1 MCGIFTSIHDTKD
14 CTEDGTYIK
23 NIVDNVSKLL
33 NHRGP
38 DSMGSKVIKTMN
50 GKTII
55 MVHTRLHIIGES
67 KTQPIEDIE
76 GEISLVINGEI
87 FNWKELSKELNFEC
101 KQSDC
106 EILIPLYKEY
116 IRKRGDFKTFF
127 KKLNGQYSFV
137 LYDNSIDSILV
148 SRDHIGI
155 TPLYYGYDENKMVF
169 CSEMK
174 CLTMEKVLSHHDNEK
189 RKHSF
194 LEVIKVFQP
203 RQYLYS
209 NINEI
214 IHNALT
220 RTEYY
225 LDYYNLTPKDGPE
238 YSDISII
245 KENIRTRFEKSIHCQ
260 LDDLFTLDVNFGVL
274 LSGGLDSSLVASIIN
289 KKSKSIDP
297 LRKIKTFS
305 IGVNKNSVDLI
316 ASRKV
321 ARFLDSDHHEFYF
334 TIEEGLSA
342 IKNTIYYTETYDT
355 TTIRAGTAMYLLTKK
370 IKAKFPHLK
379 VLFSGELSDELMC
392 YLYGSNAPN
401 ENEFQKETVK
411 LVSQVHLFD
420 CLRANKT
427 CMANS
432 IEPRVPFTDP
442 SFVKYILRIPPK
454 FKTFGKLRKSKS
466 NEIVMEKQLLRDSF
480 NVLDS
485 NGKRYLPKEILFRGK
500 EAFSDA
506 VSTFDEIENVNWI
519 DSIIQHCEHKYG
531 TLSFH
536 IKRENYSF
544 NKPKTKEELWYRELF
559 CELFNKNSYTNT
571 SEFTVKFWTPNWC
584 GEGNIDPSA
593 RKHIKEAFKHH
604 DSYEIIEQNQNVN
617 FEFGS
622 YDNISYS

>member
-1 MCGIFTSIHDTKD
+1 
-14 CTEDGTYIK
+14 
-23 NIVDNVSKLL
+23 
-33 NHRGP
+33 
-38 DSMGSKVIKTMN
+38 MN

-55 MVHTRLHIIGES
+55 MVHTRLNIIGES
-67 KTQPIEDIE
+67 KTQPIEDIFN
-76 GEISLVINGEI
+76 EISLVINGEI
-87 FNWKELSKELNFEC
+87 FNWKELSKELNYEC

-137 LYDNSIDSILV
+137 LYDSSIDSILV

-174 CLTMEKVLSHHDNEK
+174 CLTMEKV
-189 RKHSF
+189 
-194 LEVIKVFQP
+194 IKVFEP

-260 LDDLFTLDVNFGVL
+260 LDEKFTLDVNFGVL

-342 IKNTIYYTETYDT
+342 IKN
-355 TTIRAGTAMYLLTKK
+355 
-370 IKAKFPHLK
+370 
-379 VLFSGELSDELMC
+379 S
-392 YLYGSNAPN
+392 
-401 ENEFQKETVK
+401 
-411 LVSQVHLFD
+411 
-420 CLRANKT
+420 
-427 CMANS
+427 
-432 IEPRVPFTDP
+432 
-442 SFVKYILRIPPK
+442 
-454 FKTFGKLRKSKS
+454 
-466 NEIVMEKQLLRDSF
+466 
-480 NVLDS
+480 
-485 NGKRYLPKEILFRGK
+485 
-500 EAFSDA
+500 
-506 VSTFDEIENVNWI
+506 
-519 DSIIQHCEHKYG
+519 
-531 TLSFH
+531 H
-536 IKRENYSF
+536 I
-544 NKPKTKEELWYRELF
+544 
-559 CELFNKNSYTNT
+559 
-571 SEFTVKFWTPNWC
+571 
-584 GEGNIDPSA
+584 
-593 RKHIKEAFKHH
+593 
-604 DSYEIIEQNQNVN
+604 
-617 FEFGS
+617 
-622 YDNISYS
+622 

>member
-14 CTEDGTYIK
+14 CTEEYIK
-23 NIVDNVSKLL
+23 SVIDNVSKLL

-38 DSMGSKVIKTMN
+38 DSTGSKVIKTMN

-55 MVHTRLHIIGES
+55 MVHTRLHIIGDS
-67 KTQPIEDIE
+67 QTQPISDLDNQ
-76 GEISLVINGEI
+76 ISLVINGEI
-87 FNWKELSKELNFEC
+87 FNWKELSKELDYTC
-101 KQSDC
+101 TQSDC

-137 LYDNSIDSILV
+137 LYDSLMDSILI

-155 TPLYYGYDENKMVF
+155 TPLYYGYDEKKIVF

-174 CLTMEKVLSHHDNEK
+174 CLTMTNKFNQY
-189 RKHSF
+189 SF
-194 LEVIKVFQP
+194 LDTVKVFQP
-203 RQYLYS
+203 RTYLHS
-209 NINEI
+209 NVNEL

-225 LDYYNLTPKDGPE
+225 LDYYQLTPKNGQE

-260 LDDLFTLDVNFGVL
+260 LDDLFNLNVNFGVL

-289 KKSKSIDP
+289 KKAKKVGFP
-297 LRKIKTFS
+297 RKIKTFS
-305 IGVNKNSVDLI
+305 IGVNKNSVDLV

-321 ARFLDSDHHEFYF
+321 AKFLDSDHHEFYF
-334 TIEEGLSA
+334 SIEEGLSA
-342 IKNTIYYTETYDT
+342 IKDTIYYTETYDT

-370 IKAKFPHLK
+370 IKDLFPELK

-392 YLYGSNAPN
+392 YLYGSNAPS
-401 ENEFQKETVK
+401 ENAFQEETVK

-442 SFVKYILRIPPK
+442 TFVKYILRIPPR
-454 FKTFGKLRKSKS
+454 FKTFGNLRKNKE
-466 NEIVMEKQLLRDSF
+466 NKDIMEKQLLRDSF

-485 NGKRYLPKEILFRGK
+485 NGQRYLPKDILFRPK
-500 EAFSDA
+500 EAFSDS
-506 VSTFDEIENVNWI
+506 VSTFEGKNKINWI
-519 DSIIQHCEHKYG
+519 DSIIEHCEKKYG
-531 TLSFH
+531 IIGFH
-536 IKRENYSF
+536 IKIERYSY
-544 NKPKTKEELWYRELF
+544 NKPQTKEELWYRELF

-571 SEFTVKFWTPNWC
+571 SEFTVKFWQPNWC
-584 GEGNIDPSA
+584 GNNETRVDPSA
-593 RKHIKEAFKHH
+593 RKHIKKSFEKP
-604 DSYEIIEQNQNVN
+604 SYEIVEQKPTVI
-617 FEFGS
+617 FEIDS
-622 YDNISYS
+622 YDNVS